1 MDGNWMTTNLLTKII
16 LLDENSSAQANYF
29 KFNLRSPNPQGMV
42 YNSFSG

>member
-1 MDGNWMTTNLLTKII
+1 MTTNLLMKVI

-29 KFNLRSPNPQGMV
+29 KFNLKSPNPQGMD